1 MDKAILRE
9 SGDMS
14 ILRERGTWLYSLKR
28 RTAIFRERGDRAVLN
43 ERDDVGIV
51 WKGGT
56 WLY

>member
-9 SGDMS
+9 
-14 ILRERGTWLYSLKR
+14 RETWLYCAKR
-28 RTAIFRERGDRAVLN
+28 GKAIFKERGDMALLI
-43 ERDDVGIV
+43 ERDDVCIV